1 MSCGAAGGLL
11 GAKKRRKLTLFN
23 DRYAE
28 YDIIKHSASFCQHFV
43 LFLSPKRSE
52 NTHIYAKMA

>member
-1 MSCGAAGGLL
+1 MSCSAAGGLL

-28 YDIIKHSASFCQHFV
+28 YDIIKHFASFC
-43 LFLSPKRSE
+43 
-52 NTHIYAKMA
+52 